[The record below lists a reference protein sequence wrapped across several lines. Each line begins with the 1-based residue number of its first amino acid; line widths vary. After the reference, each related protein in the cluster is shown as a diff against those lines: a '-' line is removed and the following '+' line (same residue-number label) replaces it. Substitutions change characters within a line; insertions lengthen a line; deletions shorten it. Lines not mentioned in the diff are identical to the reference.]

1 MMMNNKGLKTMLI
14 ILVVIILA
22 GTGIFYYLL
31 QQKGNGSKEAT
42 IDDILKNSVDV
53 AEFTT
58 NLADSH
64 YVKMSF
70 KIQTN
75 SKGAAAELTK
85 REFQVKNI
93 VIEILS
99 DTTEKDLEGKVG
111 KEKLEKSLKDK
122 INKVMQ
128 DGKVEQV
135 YITESLLQ

>member
-1 MMMNNKGLKTMLI
+1 MNNKGLKTMLI
-14 ILVVIILA
+14 ILVVIILVGA
-22 GTGIFYYLL
+22 GAFYYLL
-31 QQKGNGSKEAT
+31 QQKENANKEPT

-58 NLADSH
+58 NLSDSH

-75 SKGAAAELTK
+75 SKDAAAELTK
-85 REFQVKNI
+85 RDFQVRNI
-93 VIEILS
+93 VIEELS
-99 DTTEKDLEGKVG
+99 DITEKDLQGKVG
-111 KEKLEKSLKDK
+111 KVKLEKTLKDK
-122 INKVMQ
+122 INEVMR

>member
-1 MMMNNKGLKTMLI
+1 MLI

-22 GTGIFYYLL
+22 GAGAFYYLL
-31 QQKGNGSKEAT
+31 QQKENANKEPT

-58 NLADSH
+58 NLSDSH

-75 SKGAAAELTK
+75 SKDSAAELTK
-85 REFQVKNI
+85 RDFQVRNI
-93 VIEILS
+93 VIEELS
-99 DTTEKDLEGKVG
+99 DITEKELQGKVG
-111 KEKLEKSLKDK
+111 KVKLEKTLKDK
-122 INKVMQ
+122 INEVMR

>member
-1 MMMNNKGLKTMLI
+1 MNNKGLKSMLI
-14 ILVVIILA
+14 ILVVIILVGA
-22 GTGIFYYLL
+22 GAFYYLL
-31 QQKGNGSKEAT
+31 QQKENANKEPT

-58 NLADSH
+58 NLSDSH

-75 SKGAAAELTK
+75 SKDAAAELTK
-85 REFQVKNI
+85 RDFQVRNI
-93 VIEILS
+93 VIEELS
-99 DTTEKDLEGKVG
+99 DITEKDLQGKVG
-111 KEKLEKSLKDK
+111 KVKLEKTLKDK
-122 INKVMQ
+122 INEVMR

>member
-1 MMMNNKGLKTMLI
+1 MNNKGLKTMLI

-22 GTGIFYYLL
+22 GAGAFYYLL
-31 QQKGNGSKEAT
+31 QQKENANKEPT

-58 NLADSH
+58 NLSDSH

-75 SKGAAAELTK
+75 SKDAAAELTK
-85 REFQVKNI
+85 RDFQVRNI
-93 VIEILS
+93 VIEELS
-99 DTTEKDLEGKVG
+99 DITEKDLQGKVG
-111 KEKLEKSLKDK
+111 KVKLEKTLKDK
-122 INKVMQ
+122 INEVMR

>member
-1 MMMNNKGLKTMLI
+1 MLI

-22 GTGIFYYLL
+22 GAGAFYYLL
-31 QQKGNGSKEAT
+31 QQKENANKEPT

-58 NLADSH
+58 NLSDSH

-75 SKGAAAELTK
+75 SKDAAAELTK
-85 REFQVKNI
+85 RDFQVRNI
-93 VIEILS
+93 VIEELS
-99 DTTEKDLEGKVG
+99 DITEKDLQGKVG
-111 KEKLEKSLKDK
+111 KVKLEKTLKDK
-122 INKVMQ
+122 INEVMR

>member
-1 MMMNNKGLKTMLI
+1 MLI

-22 GTGIFYYLL
+22 GAGAFYYLL
-31 QQKGNGSKEAT
+31 QQKESANKEPT

-58 NLADSH
+58 NLSDSH

-75 SKGAAAELTK
+75 SKDAAAELTK
-85 REFQVKNI
+85 RDFQVRNI
-93 VIEILS
+93 VIEELS
-99 DTTEKDLEGKVG
+99 DVTEKDLQGKVG
-111 KEKLEKSLKDK
+111 KVKLEKTLKDK
-122 INKVMQ
+122 INEVMR